1 MRRHLGTL
9 ALTTALLAAGPA
21 RGEEELPLRV
31 LSFNAWGI
39 WMVSPARE
47 ARIEAMGPAI
57 AALAPDVVAM
67 QEVWVDEDAERLA
80 DALARAGLPHSQ
92 RFYSTWPGNSGLLI
106 ASRYPIERAEF
117 VEYAEG
123 TYPDIPWHVDWLAGK
138 GMARVRLRTPAG
150 PVDVASTHVQ
160 AAYGSRRYELIQLS
174 QLLEGAEFLE
184 GSDDVPLI
192 VAGDLNVGCD
202 SLPYRAF
209 AQRLDLRPTDPECGI
224 DSISVRGGGGRD
236 LAVWGVR
243 KVLDT
248 PVRLSDGS
256 EQRLSD
262 HDGLVA
268 DLTLRPGH
276 VAPARISTAARWLDV
291 TREALGRIY
300 THRTL
305 LSRHQLRDIVLAGAM
320 LQVALL
326 LLVVW
331 RKQRPTNLALRRP
344 LAALATAALAAGL
357 WFGYLGASYA
367 PKHMAELN
375 QVRQRLESALSA
387 GMLGAR

>member
-209 AQRLDLRPTDPECGI
+209 AQRLDLRPTDAECGI
-224 DSISVRGGGGRD
+224 DSISVRGGGGREIPRLD
-236 LAVWGVR
+236 APGHARSHAEMDRLPLAGRQRHRWTCGLGLRVGLGR
-243 KVLDT
+243 ECRSAGGQE
-248 PVRLSDGS
+248 PGDGS
-256 EQRLSD
+256 S
-262 HDGLVA
+262 
-268 DLTLRPGH
+268 
-276 VAPARISTAARWLDV
+276 ARGGV
-291 TREALGRIY
+291 TRW
-300 THRTL
+300 
-305 LSRHQLRDIVLAGAM
+305 D
-320 LQVALL
+320 
-326 LLVVW
+326 
-331 RKQRPTNLALRRP
+331 
-344 LAALATAALAAGL
+344 
-357 WFGYLGASYA
+357 
-367 PKHMAELN
+367 
-375 QVRQRLESALSA
+375 
-387 GMLGAR
+387 